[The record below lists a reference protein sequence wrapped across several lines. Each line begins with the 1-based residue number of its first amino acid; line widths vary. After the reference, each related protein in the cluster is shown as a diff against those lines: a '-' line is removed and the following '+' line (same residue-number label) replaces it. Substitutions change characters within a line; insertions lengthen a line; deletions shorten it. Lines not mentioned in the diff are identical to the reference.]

1 LTLLRFTLA
10 LALLC
15 ASSIALADI
24 IKLSRSNICHDA
36 SSPSY
41 LQTKH
46 FTAYHSL
53 AACFDAGGR
62 LPKNGKKNSPSKL
75 EALQY
80 NRKLFSHW
88 SDDDKNCINT
98 RHELLIKLSTSTI
111 TYKNSC
117 NVDRGRWL
125 DPYTDKTFYSAKD
138 LDVDHMVPL
147 KWAWDRGANM
157 WSAAKRKRFAND
169 KVNLFA
175 VQASVNRQK
184 GAMGP
189 LEWLPPNERF
199 HCQYVVR
206 FIRATKMYDMQ
217 LRWAEA
223 VAMNKLKVAKCGGL
237 PVFWRHKAELHF
249 LI

>member
-1 LTLLRFTLA
+1 MTLLRITLV

-15 ASSIALADI
+15 TSGITLADI
-24 IKLSRSNICHDA
+24 IKLSRSNICHGA

-46 FTAYHSL
+46 FTAYNSL

-62 LPKNGKKNSPSKL
+62 LPKNGKAHTPSKL
-75 EALQY
+75 DVSKY
-80 NRKLFSHW
+80 SRKLFSHW
-88 SDDDKNCINT
+88 SDDDKNCINP

-147 KWAWDRGANM
+147 KWAWDRGANL

-169 KVNLFA
+169 EVNLFA
-175 VQASVNRQK
+175 VQASVNKQK
-184 GAMGP
+184 GALGP

-199 HCQYVVR
+199 HCQYLVW

-217 LRWAEA
+217 LRSEEV
-223 VAMNKLKVAKCGGL
+223 VAMNRLKIAKCGGSSISL
-237 PVFWRHKAELHF
+237 NSFDNSNSLN
-249 LI
+249 